1 MKVVWSPLAELRALE
16 AVEYIAE
23 DRPLAAAKWL
33 EGLLERVAKL
43 DQFERRGRVVWEIGN
58 PAYRE
63 ILFEPYRIIYRI
75 DQSSG
80 LRTRTSLQTSTWI
93 LHRTPSTT
101 QQPAR
106 CDRPESHGISYRR

>member
-16 AVEYIAE
+16 AVEYIAN

-43 DQFERRGRVVWEIGN
+43 DQFERRGRVVQEIGN

-75 DQSSG
+75 DPSRVVILTLRHVRRAWDDAEVGDG
-80 LRTRTSLQTSTWI
+80 L
-93 LHRTPSTT
+93 
-101 QQPAR
+101 
-106 CDRPESHGISYRR
+106 

>member
-16 AVEYIAE
+16 AVENIAE

-75 DQSSG
+75 DQSQVVILT
-80 LRTRTSLQTSTWI
+80 LRHVRRAWDDAELQ
-93 LHRTPSTT
+93 
-101 QQPAR
+101 
-106 CDRPESHGISYRR
+106 EGV

>member
-16 AVEYIAE
+16 AVEYIAKV
-23 DRPLAAAKWL
+23 RPLAAAKWL

-43 DQFERRGRVVWEIGN
+43 DQFERRGRVVQEIGN

-75 DQSSG
+75 DPSRVVILT
-80 LRTRTSLQTSTWI
+80 LR
-93 LHRTPSTT
+93 HV
-101 QQPAR
+101 
-106 CDRPESHGISYRR
+106 RRAWDDAEIGDGE

>member
-1 MKVVWSPLAELRALE
+1 MKVVWSPLAELRAQE

-43 DQFERRGRVVWEIGN
+43 DQFDRRGRVVWEIGN

-63 ILFEPYRIIYRI
+63 IFFEPYRIIYRI
-75 DQSSG
+75 DQSRVVILT
-80 LRTRTSLQTSTWI
+80 LRHVRRAWDDAELQ
-93 LHRTPSTT
+93 
-101 QQPAR
+101 
-106 CDRPESHGISYRR
+106 EGV